1 MKNVLKSLLIAVL
14 RIVWHIFWGD
24 LWDERSLWV
33 FLSKNLHL
41 ISMLFRCYI
50 WEWIK
55 MSFVIFLFLSPH
67 VFSPQH
73 WVCASSR
80 RCYWVTVEQRGEPLH
95 LYKKTLLMRGNGKKR
110 GKEAVSEW
118 ENMARVLM
126 REKGRERWRENQEM
140 GCRESKPSIG
150 MSR

>member
-1 MKNVLKSLLIAVL
+1 MNFDKKCTEIPIDCSSENSLIHLLRRPVRWKKSLI
-14 RIVWHIFWGD
+14 
-24 LWDERSLWV
+24 
-33 FLSKNLHL
+33 FLSKNLHF
-41 ISMLFRCYI
+41 ISMLSRCYI

-95 LYKKTLLMRGNGKKR
+95 LYKKTLLMRGNGKK
-110 GKEAVSEW
+110 EAVSEW

-140 GCRESKPSIG
+140 GCRESKPNRG